1 MIIAGVAIVVA
12 GYFLFHRDFDTAFV
26 IAAAGAVAWFLN
38 YRVQM
43 KQITAAADLAEN
55 KNEQEEDID
64 GDSNTQ

>member
-12 GYFLFHRDFDTAFV
+12 GYFLFRRDFDTAFV

-38 YRVQM
+38 YRAQM
-43 KQITAAADLAEN
+43 KRITAAADLAEN
-55 KNEQEEDID
+55 NNEQEEEID